1 MPTNEPINTASLQ
14 QFIQQVKGADLSN
27 QKEVRL
33 DINTA
38 KQVTYSLATV
48 LARLA
53 GNYEGLM
60 TQKTTTEAEAIEIKV
75 DGGNLFYY
83 HKIDK
88 YSYNMSRP
96 KPTILLEFTDRKSYK
111 SEQVLAAEGIWAVF
125 YKQKPFNL
133 KSANMLNNYPGP
145 KYKKVSFSNPGHAFN
160 LAKKLN
166 TMFNTEDFTVV
177 KLTQGE
183 TVSEK

>member
-60 TQKTTTEAEAIEIKV
+60 TK
-75 DGGNLFYY
+75 
-83 HKIDK
+83 
-88 YSYNMSRP
+88 
-96 KPTILLEFTDRKSYK
+96 
-111 SEQVLAAEGIWAVF
+111 
-125 YKQKPFNL
+125 
-133 KSANMLNNYPGP
+133 NYR
-145 KYKKVSFSNPGHAFN
+145 
-160 LAKKLN
+160 
-166 TMFNTEDFTVV
+166 
-177 KLTQGE
+177 
-183 TVSEK
+183 

>member
-60 TQKTTTEAEAIEIKV
+60 IQKTTAEAEAIEIKV
-75 DGGNLFYY
+75 DGGNL
-83 HKIDK
+83 
-88 YSYNMSRP
+88 
-96 KPTILLEFTDRKSYK
+96 
-111 SEQVLAAEGIWAVF
+111 
-125 YKQKPFNL
+125 
-133 KSANMLNNYPGP
+133 
-145 KYKKVSFSNPGHAFN
+145 
-160 LAKKLN
+160 
-166 TMFNTEDFTVV
+166 
-177 KLTQGE
+177 
-183 TVSEK
+183 